1 MPVFHTSASSRSIR
15 IGNVTVRMIH
25 TSNRRRLQC
34 VGETAGLALSALRYL
49 GKDNVTPETVAT
61 IESAIGADNLRRTHM
76 PIDVQR
82 TTRSHS
88 LKLIASIALAVMA
101 FTGLTSCG
109 GGGGGSGSGSGNQV
123 TIMPLPSPGES
134 LLQGQ
139 PDLVVASPWVSA
151 GSPAAG
157 AAFRLSATVSNTGD
171 VESPATTLRFYRS
184 TDATIT
190 TADTAVGTDP
200 LDPLS
205 PSGAIAQSISLTA
218 PPSPGTYYY
227 GACVDAVTGES
238 DTTTNN
244 CSGSVQVTVPET
256 QQQGVPDLVVASPSV
271 SPVSPAA
278 GAAFRLSATVSNT
291 GDVES
296 PATTLRF
303 YRSTD
308 ATITTADTVVGTD
321 PVGARAAAGT
331 IAQSISLTAPSSPG
345 TYYYGACVDAV
356 TGESDTT
363 TNNCSGSVQVTVP
376 ETQQQQRQGAP
387 DLVVASPSVSADSP
401 AAGAAFTL
409 SATVRNDGNGASP
422 ATTLRFYRSTD
433 ATITTA
439 DTVVGTD
446 PVSALAAAGT
456 IAQSISL
463 TAPSSPGTYY
473 YGACVDAVT
482 GESDTTNN
490 CSSSIAVTVLIT
502 QQQQGVPDLVVAS
515 PSVSDDS
522 PAAGAAFTLSATVR
536 NDGDGDAAATTLR
549 YYQSTDATI
558 TTADTVVGTDAV
570 SALAAAGTIA
580 QSISLTAPSS
590 PGAYYYG
597 ACVDAV
603 TDESD
608 TTNNCSSSIE
618 VTVLV
623 TQQQIQRQPDLEVG
637 TPTVSD
643 DSPATGTPLT
653 LSATVRNDGNGASP
667 ATTLRYYRSTDATIT
682 TEDTA
687 VGTDPVGALA
697 AAGTIAQSISLTA
710 PSSPGTYYYGA
721 CVDAV
726 TDESDPTNN
735 CSSAV
740 TVTVTVTAPPPA
752 PDRNTPDLVVL
763 SPRVSN
769 DSPAAGTAFTF
780 SATVRNAG
788 SFRAT
793 RTTLRFYR
801 STNATIS
808 TADTAVGTAAV
819 GALAAQ
825 GTSSESIALTAPSSP
840 GTYYYGA
847 CVAAVTGESDTTNN
861 CSSSI
866 AVTVLITQQ
875 QQGVPDLV
883 VASPSVS
890 DDIPAAGAAFT
901 LSATVRNDG
910 DGDAA
915 ATTLRYYQSPDA
927 TITTEDTV
935 VGTDAVG
942 ALAAQGTI
950 AQSISLTAPSIPGPY
965 YYGACVAAVTDES
978 DTTNNCSSSIAVTV
992 LITQQQQGVPDLVVA
1007 SPSVSDDIPAAG
1019 AAFTLSVTV
1028 RNDGDG
1034 DAAATT
1040 LRYYQSTDATIT
1052 TEDTVVGTDAVGA
1065 LAAQGTIA
1073 ESISLTAP
1081 SSPGPYYY
1089 GACVAAVT
1097 DESDTTN
1104 NCSSSIA
1111 VTVLVTQQQQQG
1123 VPDLVVASPS
1133 VSDDIP
1139 AAGAA
1144 FTLSATVR
1152 NDGDG
1157 DAAATTLRYY
1167 QSPDATITTED
1178 TVVGTDAVRALAAQE
1193 TIAESISLTAP
1204 SSPGPYYY
1212 GACVAAVTDESDTT
1226 NNCSSPIAV
1235 TVLVTQQ
1242 QQGVPDLVVASPSVS
1257 DDIPAAGAAFTLSA
1271 TVRNHGDG
1279 DAAATTL
1286 RYYQSPD
1293 ATITT
1298 EDTVVGTDA
1307 VGALAAQETIA
1318 ESISLTAPSSPG
1330 PYYYGAC
1337 VAAVTDE
1344 SDTTNNCS
1352 SSIAVTVLITQQQQ
1366 QGVPDLVPVSLSI
1379 TSNTPETGESNY
1391 LFATVTNTGDGESPA
1406 TTLRYYRSPDAT
1418 ITTEDTVVGTDAV
1431 RALAAAGSLRRAT
1444 KVTAPSSP
1452 GTYYYGACVDAV
1464 TGEPDTNNNCSPA
1477 ITVTV
1482 RVAGP
1487 VPVPITS
1494 QGPGPGPVRGTPPDL
1509 VVLSPG
1515 VSNDSPAAGTA
1526 FTFSATVRNAGGYWA
1541 TRTTLRFY
1549 RSTDATITTYDT
1561 ELGTYSVRS
1570 LLVGMTYHATGLL
1583 TAPTSV
1589 RTYYYGACV
1598 DAVYKEGDTTNNC
1611 SSGVRVQ
1618 VGVEQTQPENNPWA
1632 NVGVKVVVST
1642 TVAPGETFSMSVKLS
1657 PGYVALPAT
1666 TLRLY
1671 RSPDRTI
1678 TRSDTEV
1685 GTIAME
1691 AFESSRSAWRRK
1703 STTLTAPGTTG
1714 EWYYG
1719 ACVDEAT
1726 GDPDSTIA
1734 CSTGGPFTFVRT
1746 AIVGASDLVVSE
1758 MRSRGGT
1765 LVARVRNDGT
1775 GESFPTRLWFYRSS
1789 DAAISASND
1798 KRLDSSW
1805 LVHPVQP
1812 NTTYY
1817 RDLTYTFPEPQPEP
1831 GIYYYWACVAAPR
1844 GETDTTNNCSSSAV
1858 EVEHRSPTA
1867 IFGLYDTAPKRGT
1880 Q

>member
-1 MPVFHTSASSRSIR
+1 
-15 IGNVTVRMIH
+15 
-25 TSNRRRLQC
+25 
-34 VGETAGLALSALRYL
+34 
-49 GKDNVTPETVAT
+49 
-61 IESAIGADNLRRTHM
+61 M
-76 PIDVQR
+76 PIDVER

-88 LKLIASIALAVMA
+88 LKLIASIALVIMA
-101 FTGLTSCG
+101 FTGLTSC
-109 GGGGGSGSGSGNQV
+109 GGGGSGSGSGNQV
-123 TIMPLPSPGES
+123 TIIPLPSPGES
-134 LLQGQ
+134 LLQGE
-139 PDLVVASPWVSA
+139 PDLVVASPSVST

-200 LDPLS
+200 VDPLS
-205 PSGAIAQSISLTA
+205 PSGA
-218 PPSPGTYYY
+218 
-227 GACVDAVTGES
+227 
-238 DTTTNN
+238 
-244 CSGSVQVTVPET
+244 
-256 QQQGVPDLVVASPSV
+256 
-271 SPVSPAA
+271 
-278 GAAFRLSATVSNT
+278 
-291 GDVES
+291 
-296 PATTLRF
+296 
-303 YRSTD
+303 
-308 ATITTADTVVGTD
+308 
-321 PVGARAAAGT
+321 

-356 TGESDTT
+356 IGESDTT
-363 TNNCSGSVQVTVP
+363 NNCTGSVLVTVP
-376 ETQQQQRQGAP
+376 ETQRQGAP
-387 DLVVASPSVSADSP
+387 DLVVASPSVSAGSP

-482 GESDTTNN
+482 GESDTTTNNCSGSVQVTVPETQQQGVPDLVVASPSVSPDSPAAGAPFTLSATMRNDGNGASPATTLRYYRSTDATITTADTVVGTDPVSALAAAGTIAQSISLTAPSSPGAYYYGACVDAVTGESDTTNN
-490 CSSSIAVTVLIT
+490 CSSSIAVTVLVT

-549 YYQSTDATI
+549 FYQSTDATI
-558 TTADTVVGTDAV
+558 TTADTAVGTDAV
-570 SALAAAGTIA
+570 GVLAAAGTIA
-580 QSISLTAPSS
+580 QSISLTAPST
-590 PGAYYYG
+590 PGPYYYG
-597 ACVDAV
+597 ACVAAV
-603 TDESD
+603 TGESD

-623 TQQQIQRQPDLEVG
+623 TQQQIQSQPDLEVG

-643 DSPATGTPLT
+643 DSPATGAPLT
-653 LSATVRNDGNGASP
+653 LSTTVRNDGNGASP

-687 VGTDPVGALA
+687 VGTDAVGALA

-721 CVDAV
+721 CVAAV

-735 CSSAV
+735 CSSA
-740 TVTVTVTAPPPA
+740 VTVTVTAPPPA

-769 DSPAAGTAFTF
+769 DSLAAGTAFTF
-780 SATVRNAG
+780 SATVRNA
-788 SFRAT
+788 SNFRAT
-793 RTTLRFYR
+793 RTSLRFYR

-819 GALAAQ
+819 GALAAH
-825 GTSSESIALTAPSSP
+825 GTRSESIALTAPSSS

-847 CVAAVTGESDTTNN
+847 CVAAVTG
-861 CSSSI
+861 
-866 AVTVLITQQ
+866 
-875 QQGVPDLV
+875 
-883 VASPSVS
+883 
-890 DDIPAAGAAFT
+890 
-901 LSATVRNDG
+901 
-910 DGDAA
+910 
-915 ATTLRYYQSPDA
+915 
-927 TITTEDTV
+927 
-935 VGTDAVG
+935 
-942 ALAAQGTI
+942 
-950 AQSISLTAPSIPGPY
+950 
-965 YYGACVAAVTDES
+965 ES

-1040 LRYYQSTDATIT
+1040 LRYYQSPDATIT

-1073 ESISLTAP
+1073 QSISLTAP

-1178 TVVGTDAVRALAAQE
+1178 TAVGTDAVRALAAQE

-1226 NNCSSPIAV
+1226 NNCSSSIAV
-1235 TVLVTQQ
+1235 TVLVT
-1242 QQGVPDLVVASPSVS
+1242 
-1257 DDIPAAGAAFTLSA
+1257 
-1271 TVRNHGDG
+1271 
-1279 DAAATTL
+1279 
-1286 RYYQSPD
+1286 
-1293 ATITT
+1293 
-1298 EDTVVGTDA
+1298 
-1307 VGALAAQETIA
+1307 
-1318 ESISLTAPSSPG
+1318 
-1330 PYYYGAC
+1330 
-1337 VAAVTDE
+1337 
-1344 SDTTNNCS
+1344 
-1352 SSIAVTVLITQQQQ
+1352 QQQ

-1379 TSNTPETGESNY
+1379 TSNTPETGESDY
-1391 LFATVTNTGDGESPA
+1391 LFATVTNTGDVESPA
-1406 TTLRYYRSPDAT
+1406 TTLRYYRSTDAT

-1464 TGEPDTNNNCSPA
+1464 TDES
-1477 ITVTV
+1477 
-1482 RVAGP
+1482 
-1487 VPVPITS
+1487 
-1494 QGPGPGPVRGTPPDL
+1494 
-1509 VVLSPG
+1509 
-1515 VSNDSPAAGTA
+1515 
-1526 FTFSATVRNAGGYWA
+1526 
-1541 TRTTLRFY
+1541 
-1549 RSTDATITTYDT
+1549 
-1561 ELGTYSVRS
+1561 
-1570 LLVGMTYHATGLL
+1570 
-1583 TAPTSV
+1583 
-1589 RTYYYGACV
+1589 
-1598 DAVYKEGDTTNNC
+1598 DTTNNC
-1611 SSGVRVQ
+1611 SPAVTVTVGRPVQ
-1618 VGVEQTQPENNPWA
+1618 WTPPPP
-1632 NVGVKVVVST
+1632 NVSELRWSEVTLRVVVAT
-1642 TVAPGETFSMSVKLS
+1642 TLAPGETFSISVEMLA
-1657 PGYVALPAT
+1657 YVATPAMN
-1666 TLRLY
+1666 LRLY
-1671 RSPDRTI
+1671 RSPDTTI
-1678 TRSDTEV
+1678 TRSDTVV
-1685 GTIAME
+1685 GTVAMKKLSPSG
-1691 AFESSRSAWRRK
+1691 FRQK
-1703 STTLTAPGTTG
+1703 SITLTAPVTTG
-1714 EWYYG
+1714 VWYYG
-1719 ACVDEAT
+1719 VCVDSVT

-1734 CSTGGPFTFVRT
+1734 CSSGGAWTIVRV
-1746 AIVGASDLVVSE
+1746 AIVGASDLIVSDI
-1758 MRSRGGT
+1758 RYRAGA

-1775 GESFPTRLWFYRSS
+1775 GESFPTSLSFYRSS
-1789 DAAISASND
+1789 DAAISASYD
-1798 KRLDSSW
+1798 KRLGVRRV
-1805 LVHPVQP
+1805 LVVQP
-1812 NTTYY
+1812 NTTSE
-1817 RDLTYTFPEPQPEP
+1817 LTYPLSHLDPPPEP
-1831 GIYYYWACVAAPR
+1831 GIYYYWACVAAAR

-1858 EVEHRSPTA
+1858 EVEHR
-1867 IFGLYDTAPKRGT
+1867 
-1880 Q
+1880 

>member
-1 MPVFHTSASSRSIR
+1 
-15 IGNVTVRMIH
+15 
-25 TSNRRRLQC
+25 
-34 VGETAGLALSALRYL
+34 
-49 GKDNVTPETVAT
+49 
-61 IESAIGADNLRRTHM
+61 M
-76 PIDVQR
+76 PIDVER

-88 LKLIASIALAVMA
+88 LKLIASIALVIMA

-109 GGGGGSGSGSGNQV
+109 GGGGSSGSGSGNQV
-123 TIMPLPSPGES
+123 TIIPLPSPGES

-139 PDLVVASPWVSA
+139 SDLVVASPSVSA
-151 GSPAAG
+151 DSPAAG
-157 AAFRLSATVSNTGD
+157 AAFRLSATVGNTGD

-184 TDATIT
+184 TDGTIT

-200 LDPLS
+200 VDPLP

-218 PPSPGTYYY
+218 PSSPGTYYY

-238 DTTTNN
+238 DTTTTTN

-256 QQQGVPDLVVASPSV
+256 QRQRQGAPDLVVASPSV
-271 SPVSPAA
+271 SLVSPAA

-308 ATITTADTVVGTD
+308 ATITTADTVVGTAA
-321 PVGARAAAGT
+321 VGALAAAGT

-376 ETQQQQRQGAP
+376 ETQQQGVP
-387 DLVVASPSVSADSP
+387 DLVVASPSVSPDSP
-401 AAGAAFTL
+401 AAGAALTL
-409 SATVRNDGNGASP
+409 SATMRNDGNGASP
-422 ATTLRFYRSTD
+422 ATTLRYYRSTD

-439 DTVVGTD
+439 DTAVGTD
-446 PVSALAAAGT
+446 AVGVLAAAGT

-463 TAPSSPGTYY
+463 TAPSSPGPYY

-490 CSSSIAVTVLIT
+490 CSSSIAVTVLVT

-515 PSVSDDS
+515 PSVSDHS
-522 PAAGAAFTLSATVR
+522 PAAGVAFTLSATMR

-558 TTADTVVGTDAV
+558 TTADTVVGTAAV
-570 SALAAAGTIA
+570 GVLAAAGTIA

-597 ACVDAV
+597 ACVAAV

-608 TTNNCSSSIE
+608 TTNNCSSSTE

-623 TQQQIQRQPDLEVG
+623 TQQQIQSQPDLEVG

-643 DSPATGTPLT
+643 DSPATGAPLT

-682 TEDTA
+682 TADTA
-687 VGTDPVGALA
+687 VGTDAVGALA
-697 AAGTIAQSISLTA
+697 AAGTIAQLISLTA

-721 CVDAV
+721 CVAAV
-726 TDESDPTNN
+726 TDESDTTNN
-735 CSSAV
+735 CSSA
-740 TVTVTVTAPPPA
+740 VTVTVTAPPPA

-825 GTSSESIALTAPSSP
+825 GTRSESIALTAPSSP
-840 GTYYYGA
+840 GTYYYGACVAAVTGESDTTNNCSSSIAVTVLVTQQQQGVPDLVVASPSVSDDIPAAGAAFTLSVTVRNDGDGDAAATTLRYYQSPDATITTEDTVVGTDAVGALAAQETIAESISLTAPSSPGPYYYGACVAVVTDESDTTNNCSSSIAVTVLITQQQQGVPDLVVASPSVSDDIPAAEAAFTLSVTVRNDGDGDAAATTLRYYQSPDATITTEDTGVGTDAVGALAAQGTIAESISLTAPSTPGAYYYGA

-927 TITTEDTV
+927 TITTEDTA

-950 AQSISLTAPSIPGPY
+950 AESISLTAPSTPGAY

-992 LITQQQQGVPDLVVA
+992 LITQQQQGVPDLVA
-1007 SPSVSDDIPAAG
+1007 
-1019 AAFTLSVTV
+1019 
-1028 RNDGDG
+1028 
-1034 DAAATT
+1034 
-1040 LRYYQSTDATIT
+1040 
-1052 TEDTVVGTDAVGA
+1052 
-1065 LAAQGTIA
+1065 
-1073 ESISLTAP
+1073 
-1081 SSPGPYYY
+1081 
-1089 GACVAAVT
+1089 
-1097 DESDTTN
+1097 
-1104 NCSSSIA
+1104 
-1111 VTVLVTQQQQQG
+1111 
-1123 VPDLVVASPS
+1123 
-1133 VSDDIP
+1133 
-1139 AAGAA
+1139 
-1144 FTLSATVR
+1144 
-1152 NDGDG
+1152 
-1157 DAAATTLRYY
+1157 
-1167 QSPDATITTED
+1167 
-1178 TVVGTDAVRALAAQE
+1178 
-1193 TIAESISLTAP
+1193 
-1204 SSPGPYYY
+1204 
-1212 GACVAAVTDESDTT
+1212 
-1226 NNCSSPIAV
+1226 
-1235 TVLVTQQ
+1235 
-1242 QQGVPDLVVASPSVS
+1242 
-1257 DDIPAAGAAFTLSA
+1257 
-1271 TVRNHGDG
+1271 
-1279 DAAATTL
+1279 
-1286 RYYQSPD
+1286 
-1293 ATITT
+1293 
-1298 EDTVVGTDA
+1298 
-1307 VGALAAQETIA
+1307 
-1318 ESISLTAPSSPG
+1318 
-1330 PYYYGAC
+1330 
-1337 VAAVTDE
+1337 
-1344 SDTTNNCS
+1344 
-1352 SSIAVTVLITQQQQ
+1352 
-1366 QGVPDLVPVSLSI
+1366 VSLSI
-1379 TSNTPETGESNY
+1379 TSNTPETGASDH

-1406 TTLRYYRSPDAT
+1406 TTLRFYRSPDAT

-1444 KVTAPSSP
+1444 PVTAPSSP

-1464 TGEPDTNNNCSPA
+1464 TDESDTTNNCSPA
-1477 ITVTV
+1477 VTVTV

-1487 VPVPITS
+1487 VPVPITF
-1494 QGPGPGPVRGTPPDL
+1494 
-1509 VVLSPG
+1509 
-1515 VSNDSPAAGTA
+1515 PA
-1526 FTFSATVRNAGGYWA
+1526 
-1541 TRTTLRFY
+1541 
-1549 RSTDATITTYDT
+1549 
-1561 ELGTYSVRS
+1561 
-1570 LLVGMTYHATGLL
+1570 
-1583 TAPTSV
+1583 
-1589 RTYYYGACV
+1589 
-1598 DAVYKEGDTTNNC
+1598 
-1611 SSGVRVQ
+1611 
-1618 VGVEQTQPENNPWA
+1618 QTQPENIPWA
-1632 NVGVKVVVST
+1632 DVQLKVFVSA
-1642 TVAPGETFSMSVKLS
+1642 TVAPGETFSMTLDMIT
-1657 PGYVALPAT
+1657 GYVAIPAT

-1671 RSPDRTI
+1671 RSADRTI
-1678 TRSDTEV
+1678 TRSDTAV
-1685 GTIAME
+1685 GTVAME
-1691 AFESSRSAWRRK
+1691 ALRQAWRRK
-1703 STTLTAPGTTG
+1703 SITLTAPGTTG

-1719 ACVDEAT
+1719 ACVDGAT
-1726 GDPDSTIA
+1726 GDPGSTVA
-1734 CSTGGPFTFVRT
+1734 CSSGGGSAFLRV
-1746 AIVGASDLVVSE
+1746 AIVGASDLIVSE
-1758 MRSRGGT
+1758 IRYG
-1765 LVARVRNDGT
+1765 VHQVIARVRNDGT

-1798 KRLDSSW
+1798 KRLNSSL
-1805 LVHPVQP
+1805 LVNVVQP
-1812 NTTYY
+1812 NTTHD
-1817 RDLTYTFPEPQPEP
+1817 RELTHIFQHHTPPAEA
-1831 GIYYYWACVAAPR
+1831 GTYYYWACVAGAR

-1858 EVEHRSPTA
+1858 AVEH
-1867 IFGLYDTAPKRGT
+1867 F
-1880 Q
+1880 

>member
-1 MPVFHTSASSRSIR
+1 
-15 IGNVTVRMIH
+15 
-25 TSNRRRLQC
+25 
-34 VGETAGLALSALRYL
+34 
-49 GKDNVTPETVAT
+49 
-61 IESAIGADNLRRTHM
+61 M
-76 PIDVQR
+76 PIDVER

-88 LKLIASIALAVMA
+88 LKLIASIALVIMA

-123 TIMPLPSPGES
+123 TIIPLPSPGES
-134 LLQGQ
+134 LLQGE
-139 PDLVVASPWVSA
+139 PDLVVASPSVST

-171 VESPATTLRFYRS
+171 VE
-184 TDATIT
+184 
-190 TADTAVGTDP
+190 
-200 LDPLS
+200 
-205 PSGAIAQSISLTA
+205 
-218 PPSPGTYYY
+218 
-227 GACVDAVTGES
+227 
-238 DTTTNN
+238 
-244 CSGSVQVTVPET
+244 
-256 QQQGVPDLVVASPSV
+256 
-271 SPVSPAA
+271 
-278 GAAFRLSATVSNT
+278 
-291 GDVES
+291 
-296 PATTLRF
+296 
-303 YRSTD
+303 
-308 ATITTADTVVGTD
+308 
-321 PVGARAAAGT
+321 
-331 IAQSISLTAPSSPG
+331 
-345 TYYYGACVDAV
+345 
-356 TGESDTT
+356 
-363 TNNCSGSVQVTVP
+363 
-376 ETQQQQRQGAP
+376 
-387 DLVVASPSVSADSP
+387 
-401 AAGAAFTL
+401 
-409 SATVRNDGNGASP
+409 SP

-482 GESDTTNN
+482 GESDTTTNN
-490 CSSSIAVTVLIT
+490 CSGSVQVTVPET
-502 QQQQGVPDLVVAS
+502 QQQGVPDLVVAS

-522 PAAGAAFTLSATVR
+522 PAAGATFTLSATVS
-536 NDGDGDAAATTLR
+536 NTGDGESPATTLR
-549 YYQSTDATI
+549 FYRSTDATI
-558 TTADTVVGTDAV
+558 TTADTAVGTDPVGARAPSGAIAQSISLTAPTTPGAYYYGACVATVTDESDTTNNCSSSIEVTVLVTQQQIQSQPDLEVGTPTVSDDSPAAGAAFTLSATMRNDGNGASPATTLRYYRSTDATITTEDTVVGTDAV

-623 TQQQIQRQPDLEVG
+623 TQQQIQSQPDLEVG

-643 DSPATGTPLT
+643 DSPATGAPLT

-710 PSSPGTYYYGA
+710 PPGPGTYYYGACVEAVTGESDTTNNCSSSIAVTVLVTQQQQGVPDLVVASPSVSDDSPAAGAAFTLSATMRNDGDGDAAATTLRYYQSTDATITTADTAVGTDAVGVLAAAGTIAQSISLTAPSSPGPYYYGACVAAVTDESDTTNNCSSSIEVTVLVTQQQIQSQPDLEVGTPTVSDDSPATGTPLTLSATVRNDGNGASPATTLRFYRSTDATITTADTAVGTDPVGALAAAGTIAQSISLTAPSSPGTYYYGA

-726 TDESDPTNN
+726 TDESDTTNN
-735 CSSAV
+735 CSSA
-740 TVTVTVTAPPPA
+740 VTVTVTAPPPA

-793 RTTLRFYR
+793 RTSLRFYR

-915 ATTLRYYQSPDA
+915 ATTLRYYQS
-927 TITTEDTV
+927 
-935 VGTDAVG
+935 
-942 ALAAQGTI
+942 
-950 AQSISLTAPSIPGPY
+950 
-965 YYGACVAAVTDES
+965 
-978 DTTNNCSSSIAVTV
+978 
-992 LITQQQQGVPDLVVA
+992 
-1007 SPSVSDDIPAAG
+1007 
-1019 AAFTLSVTV
+1019 
-1028 RNDGDG
+1028 
-1034 DAAATT
+1034 
-1040 LRYYQSTDATIT
+1040 TDATIT

-1081 SSPGPYYY
+1081 STPGPYYY

-1097 DESDTTN
+1097 AESNTTN

-1111 VTVLVTQQQQQG
+1111 VTVLITQQQQG

-1178 TVVGTDAVRALAAQE
+1178 TVVGTDAV
-1193 TIAESISLTAP
+1193 
-1204 SSPGPYYY
+1204 
-1212 GACVAAVTDESDTT
+1212 
-1226 NNCSSPIAV
+1226 
-1235 TVLVTQQ
+1235 
-1242 QQGVPDLVVASPSVS
+1242 
-1257 DDIPAAGAAFTLSA
+1257 
-1271 TVRNHGDG
+1271 
-1279 DAAATTL
+1279 
-1286 RYYQSPD
+1286 
-1293 ATITT
+1293 
-1298 EDTVVGTDA
+1298 
-1307 VGALAAQETIA
+1307 GALAAQETIA

-1330 PYYYGAC
+1330 AYYYGAC

-1352 SSIAVTVLITQQQQ
+1352 SSIAVTVLITQQQIQ
-1366 QGVPDLVPVSLSI
+1366 SQPDLTVASPSVSDGIPAPGTAITLS
-1379 TSNTPETGESNY
+1379 
-1391 LFATVTNTGDGESPA
+1391 ATVNNTGDGESPA
-1406 TTLRYYRSPDAT
+1406 TTLRFYRSPDAT
-1418 ITTEDTVVGTDAV
+1418 ITTADTVVGTDAV
-1431 RALAAAGSLRRAT
+1431 AGLSASGSSSVSVGLR
-1444 KVTAPSSP
+1444 APSSA

-1464 TGEPDTNNNCSPA
+1464 AGES
-1477 ITVTV
+1477 
-1482 RVAGP
+1482 
-1487 VPVPITS
+1487 
-1494 QGPGPGPVRGTPPDL
+1494 
-1509 VVLSPG
+1509 
-1515 VSNDSPAAGTA
+1515 
-1526 FTFSATVRNAGGYWA
+1526 
-1541 TRTTLRFY
+1541 
-1549 RSTDATITTYDT
+1549 
-1561 ELGTYSVRS
+1561 
-1570 LLVGMTYHATGLL
+1570 
-1583 TAPTSV
+1583 
-1589 RTYYYGACV
+1589 
-1598 DAVYKEGDTTNNC
+1598 DTTNNC
-1611 SSGVRVQ
+1611 SSAVTVTIPGWPPAPDLRVSPLQVSDSNPLPGGTLTFRAVVKNTGDEESPATTLRYYRWPDATIMRLDTVLGTDAVGALAPSGTSAHSISLTAPTSAGTYYYGACTDAVADESNTMNNCSSGIRVGVPWPDVTVRVA
-1618 VGVEQTQPENNPWA
+1618 VA
-1632 NVGVKVVVST
+1632 A
-1642 TVAPGETFSMSVKLS
+1642 TVAPGETFSMSVS
-1657 PGYVALPAT
+1657 MVTGSAATPAKN
-1666 TLRLY
+1666 LRIY
-1671 RSPDRTI
+1671 RSADTTI
-1678 TRSDTEV
+1678 TRSDTRV
-1685 GTIAME
+1685 GTVAME
-1691 AFESSRSAWRRK
+1691 KIPSYSWRRK
-1703 STTLTAPGTTG
+1703 SITLTAPGTTG

-1719 ACVDEAT
+1719 ACVDLVL

-1734 CSTGGPFTFVRT
+1734 CSTGGLFTFVRT

-1798 KRLDSSW
+1798 KRLDSGW
-1805 LVHPVQP
+1805 RVLAVQP

-1858 EVEHRSPTA
+1858 EVEHR
-1867 IFGLYDTAPKRGT
+1867 
-1880 Q
+1880 